1 MEEFVWDVVN
11 YGFKKFFKIYRNLN
25 VGIIVVD
32 SEFDSLFD
40 VGSVTFCILEF
51 IFIKFGV
58 DVLLIFIFSGE
69 KEKID
74 ISSIFLV
81 R

>member
-11 YGFKKFFKIYRNLN
+11 YEFKKFFKIYRNLN

-51 IFIKFGV
+51 IFTKFGV

>member
-1 MEEFVWDVVN
+1 MEEFVWDIVN
-11 YGFKKFFKIYRNLN
+11 YEFKKFFKIYRNLN
-25 VGIIVVD
+25 VGTIVVD
-32 SEFDSLFD
+32 CEFDSLFD
-40 VGSVTFCILEF
+40 VGSVTFRILEF